1 MMFDKLIFSIQAKHI
16 FFIRFFLH
24 NFSYRNHTKINL
36 LTAVLGLESM
46 IFRCFQL
53 HQYIS
58 CSLNYSD
65 HKFRT
70 VFLIDAVDH

>member
-1 MMFDKLIFSIQAKHI
+1 MRFDKLIFLIQVKHI
-16 FFIRFFLH
+16 FFLLSSAN

-36 LTAVLGLESM
+36 LAIFPDLESM
-46 IFRCFQL
+46 IFHCFQL

-58 CSLNYSD
+58 CSPNCSD

-70 VFLIDAVDH
+70 IFMIDAVDH